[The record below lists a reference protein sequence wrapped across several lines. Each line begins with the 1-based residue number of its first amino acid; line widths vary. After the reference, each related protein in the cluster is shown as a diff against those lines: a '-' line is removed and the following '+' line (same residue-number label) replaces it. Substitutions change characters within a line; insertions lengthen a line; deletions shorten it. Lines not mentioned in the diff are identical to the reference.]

1 MTMEARSHEIIAPT
15 GQDVTLAGGQIITVK
30 PITVGQLPRFVKA
43 IRPAFGALVALAP
56 ATSSPEAAGGQGA
69 GDTTDTTELD
79 PVELLDLYAE
89 HGPAINEA
97 ITICTGMKAEAVD
110 SLQLDEAFSLL
121 QALWTVNR
129 DFFVHR
135 VLPMLGRGK

>member
-1 MTMEARSHEIIAPT
+1 MTMDARSHEIIAPT
-15 GQDVTLAGGQIITVK
+15 GQDVSLASGETITVK

-56 ATSSPEAAGGQGA
+56 ASSSPDGEGGQGA
-69 GDTTDTTELD
+69 GDLD

-110 SLQLDEAFSLL
+110 SLQLDEAFELL
-121 QALWTVNR
+121 RALWTVNR

-135 VLPMLGRGK
+135 VLPMLNRGK

>member
-1 MTMEARSHEIIAPT
+1 MTMDARSHEIIAPT
-15 GQDVTLAGGQIITVK
+15 GQDVSLASGETITVK

-56 ATSSPEAAGGQGA
+56 ASSSPDGEGGQGA
-69 GDTTDTTELD
+69 GDLD

-97 ITICTGMKAEAVD
+97 ITICTGMKPEQVD
-110 SLQLDEAFSLL
+110 GLQLDEAFSLL

-129 DFFVHR
+129 NFFVHR
-135 VLPMLGRGK
+135 VMPMLGRGK

>member
-1 MTMEARSHEIIAPT
+1 MTMDARSHEIIAPA
-15 GQDVTLAGGQIITVK
+15 GQDVSLASGETITVK

-56 ATSSPEAAGGQGA
+56 ASSSPDGEGGQGA
-69 GDTTDTTELD
+69 GDLD

-110 SLQLDEAFSLL
+110 SLQLDEAFELL
-121 QALWTVNR
+121 RALWTVNR

-135 VLPMLGRGK
+135 VLPMLNRGK

>member
-1 MTMEARSHEIIAPT
+1 MTMDARSHEIIAPT
-15 GQDVTLAGGQIITVK
+15 GQDVTLASGETITVK

-56 ATSSPEAAGGQGA
+56 ASSSPEGEGGQGA
-69 GDTTDTTELD
+69 GDTKEGSDLD

>member
-1 MTMEARSHEIIAPT
+1 MTMDARSHEIIAPT

-56 ATSSPEAAGGQGA
+56 ASSSPEAAGGQGA
-69 GDTTDTTELD
+69 GDTPDAPGLD
-79 PVELLDLYAE
+79 AAELLDLYAE

-110 SLQLDEAFSLL
+110 GLQLDEAFSLL